1 MISVF
6 LLLLL
11 SHVRLTFGE
20 EDTTDDSGV
29 RGAVPLPVFVPKLAA
44 HQPGVQQ
51 VALMSASPASR
62 QNHEIVFTLPSI
74 LK

>member
-11 SHVRLTFGE
+11 SHCVRLTFGE
-20 EDTTDDSGV
+20 DDTTDDSGV
-29 RGAVPLPVFVPKLAA
+29 RGAVPLPVIVPTLAA

-51 VALMSASPASR
+51 VALMSA
-62 QNHEIVFTLPSI
+62 FTCFETKP
-74 LK
+74 